1 MQIEII
7 YLAASGMI
15 FLGSILEDINDQ
27 KSNFVEKD
35 DLLLYNFFSV
45 KRGTVI
51 PNVRGWK

>member
-1 MQIEII
+1 MQIEIV
-7 YLAASGMI
+7 YLATSGMI